1 LSVQQSHA
9 TKNGS
14 AARAHED
21 ACARVAA
28 RFDERWLR
36 IYAGRKL
43 RSDPIFPAAY
53 EMFRASP
60 EPLVD
65 VGCGVGLL
73 AFYLRERN
81 FLRPIS
87 GLDSDGRKIERA
99 NAVRQG
105 VYHDLQFLKQ
115 DVTNPIAQTGN
126 IVLFDLLHYL
136 LPDEQSRLLER
147 LAERVAPG
155 GMLVIRDCPRDGNA
169 RFWLTHL
176 AERFAQRTS
185 WNMKA
190 VLHFP
195 ARERIFA
202 AFDEAQFSRTVEP
215 LWGRTPFN
223 NHLFIFRRH
232 ATATVPAA
240 AGRSGI

>member
-1 LSVQQSHA
+1 VHQSHA

-14 AARAHED
+14 SLDAHER

-28 RFDERWLR
+28 RFRERWLR
-36 IYAGRKL
+36 MYAGRKL

-53 EMFRASP
+53 ELFRASSR
-60 EPLVD
+60 PLVD

-81 FLRPIS
+81 LSTPIC
-87 GLDSDGRKIERA
+87 GLDSDGRKIARA
-99 NAVRQG
+99 HDVARG
-105 VYHDLQFLKQ
+105 IYHDLEFIEQ
-115 DVTNPIAQTGN
+115 DVMKPIARSGH
-126 IVLFDLLHYL
+126 IILFDLLHYL
-136 LPDEQSRLLER
+136 LPNQQTRLLQR

-155 GMLVIRDCPRDGNA
+155 GMFVIRDCPRDGNA

-176 AERFAQRTS
+176 AERFAQTTT

-190 VLHFP
+190 ILHYP
-195 ARERIFA
+195 TRDRIFA
-202 AFDEAQFSRTVEP
+202 AFDERRFTRTVAP

-223 NHLFIFRRH
+223 NHLFIFRRQ
-232 ATATVPAA
+232 ADAVARAA
-240 AGRSGI
+240 AERNRS

>member
-1 LSVQQSHA
+1 M
-9 TKNGS
+9 KNGS
-14 AARAHED
+14 CAATHED

-28 RFDERWLR
+28 RFGERWLR

-53 EMFRASP
+53 ELFGQSDQ
-60 EPLVD
+60 PLVD

-81 FLRPIS
+81 FLPPIS

-99 NAVRQG
+99 RAVAQG
-105 VYHDLQFLKQ
+105 VYADLEFLQ
-115 DVTNPIAQTGN
+115 RDVSEPITRTGN

-136 LPDEQSRLLER
+136 PPADQAQLLTR

-155 GMLVIRDCPRDGNA
+155 GTLVIRDCPRDQNA
-169 RFWLTHL
+169 RFWLTNL
-176 AERFAQRTS
+176 AERFAQGTT

-195 ARERIFA
+195 TREALFA
-202 AFDEAQFSRTVEP
+202 PFAEEQFTRTVTP

-223 NHLFIFRRH
+223 NHLFIFRRR
-232 ATATVPAA
+232 P
-240 AGRSGI
+240 IE